1 MYAKYLAWVSAGSPA
16 IFPATATTTTTTTT
30 TTQAAATA
38 VRFVS
43 ATAATTATATA
54 TSAPRTVAE
63 IAACFTVLP
72 PRPPLRDISN
82 L

>member
-16 IFPATATTTTTTTT
+16 IFPATTTTTT
-30 TTQAAATA
+30 TTQTQAAATT

-43 ATAATTATATA
+43 ATAATTATSTATA
-54 TSAPRTVAE
+54 TSAPRTAAE

-72 PRPPLRDISN
+72 RLPLGDISN